1 MANLFI
7 IADDLTGAL
16 DTGIQFAHCR
26 LKTKIITKIEF
37 SVSLFTDPD
46 IDVLVVDT
54 ESRHLPPSKAYQI
67 VYELSRLATEAG
79 VKYLYKKT
87 DSGLRGNI
95 GSELAAALAAS
106 KAKFLAFIPALP
118 FMNRVTLHGQQ
129 YIDGVPVHKSVF
141 GRDPYNPVKS
151 SNVKDLFKEISY
163 PTELYEKG
171 SNYGSDFQEPTI
183 GIFDAQTNNDLK
195 YIGDYLKYTDQ
206 LKVIAGSTGFAAV
219 LPELMGVNDIDTEIP
234 ELNSTLLVICG
245 SMNQITREQIEY
257 GEAMG
262 FTRIVLS
269 SEQLFEEEFFASD
282 QGEHWL
288 KNLREKLSG
297 QKVVMID
304 TGISQPDT
312 AIQYMQNNNID
323 MEEARLKISS
333 ALGRLLARFYKSK
346 RAYETTVMVIGGDTL
361 RGFIEIVDSN
371 EINLIC
377 EIALGTVLSQVNV
390 FGSYAQII
398 SKSGG
403 FGTKELIVEIANKIQ
418 SDDMT
423 SDKAKKVRRI
433 SHE

>member
-1 MANLFI
+1 MVNLFI

-16 DTGIQFAHCR
+16 DTGIQFAHCS
-26 LKTKIITKIEF
+26 LKTKIITNIEF
-37 SVSLFTDPD
+37 SKSLFTESD
-46 IDVLVVDT
+46 IEVIVVDT
-54 ESRHLPPSKAYQI
+54 ESRHLSPAKSYRI
-67 VYELSRLATEAG
+67 IYELAKLATEAG

-106 KAKFLAFIPALP
+106 KANFLAFIPALP

-151 SNVKDLFKEISY
+151 SDVKDLFNEISY
-163 PTELYEKG
+163 PTVLYEKG
-171 SNYGSDFQEPTI
+171 SNYRSDFQEPTI

-195 YIGDYLKYTDQ
+195 YIGDYLKHTDQ

-219 LPELMGVNDIDTEIP
+219 LPELMGVNDIATEIP
-234 ELNSTLLVICG
+234 KLKGTLLVICG
-245 SMNQITREQIEY
+245 SMNPITREQIEY

-269 SEQLFEEEFFASD
+269 SEQLFEDDFFTSD
-282 QGEHWL
+282 QGEQWL
-288 KNLREKLSG
+288 RNLHEMLSR
-297 QKVVMID
+297 QRVVMID
-304 TGISQPDT
+304 TGISQPDI
-312 AIQYMQNNNID
+312 AIQYMQVNNID
-323 MEEARLKISS
+323 MEEARTKISC
-333 ALGRLLARFYKSK
+333 ALGRLLARFYESK
-346 RAYETTVMVIGGDTL
+346 RAFDTTTMIIGGDTL
-361 RGFIEIVDSN
+361 RGYIEIVDSN

-390 FGSYAQII
+390 YGSYAQII

-403 FGTKELIVEIANKIQ
+403 FGTKELIVEIANKIIG
-418 SDDMT
+418 DEITADNGT
-423 SDKAKKVRRI
+423 
-433 SHE
+433 